1 MDSSSGSDNAAL
13 GFMAAYFGILGII
26 ALAFLALFIWIYWR
40 ILSRAGFSGAL
51 ALLCLVPGVGA
62 LIPILILAFGRWP
75 RISWPRS
82 RPAIRCRTPIR
93 TRSHPLHP
101 RRRRDRPLRSSL
113 ARLNL
118 GDPFF
123 DRVAARRKDRRE
135 IVAPG
140 RGDRDVVFDAR
151 ADAA

>member
-75 RISWPRS
+75 IEDQLAALQAGHPMPYANPNPFS
-82 RPAIRCRTPIR
+82 PAP
-93 TRSHPLHP
+93 P
-101 RRRRDRPLRSSL
+101 
-113 ARLNL
+113 
-118 GDPFF
+118 
-123 DRVAARRKDRRE
+123 
-135 IVAPG
+135 APPSG
-140 RGDRDVVFDAR
+140 PPATQ
-151 ADAA
+151 